1 MKLEIM
7 THIAFLQV
15 ALEVLLHLDLSFV
28 ITPRLLDANWLFD
41 KAEYLG
47 WRTENIRLY
56 APQFSAYNIDQLL
69 KSCRWRSR
77 FQDIKRRS
85 WTNKQFP

>member
-28 ITPRLLDANWLFD
+28 ITPRLLDAN
-41 KAEYLG
+41 
-47 WRTENIRLY
+47 
-56 APQFSAYNIDQLL
+56 
-69 KSCRWRSR
+69 
-77 FQDIKRRS
+77 
-85 WTNKQFP
+85 